1 MHELDY
7 FSISLQVL
15 NLSVDLHVLPP
26 DFNIPYSLTYV
37 LVLTR
42 TYTFVNL
49 TWCMEISSFQ
59 FKQLFNFVTDS
70 PNTDIVFIINENVFI
85 KRFENF
91 SFFGQ
96 YGISNNTTSFENQEE
111 ECCCQFTLIFVGIYH
126 WHCWYIYVDSQH

>member
-1 MHELDY
+1 
-7 FSISLQVL
+7 
-15 NLSVDLHVLPP
+15 
-26 DFNIPYSLTYV
+26 
-37 LVLTR
+37 
-42 TYTFVNL
+42 
-49 TWCMEISSFQ
+49 MEISSFQ

-111 ECCCQFTLIFVGIYH
+111 
-126 WHCWYIYVDSQH
+126 